1 MAQRTVVTFVS
12 DLSGKPIEGNGAT
25 IRFGLDGTSYE
36 VDLTSKEQQ
45 ALREA
50 LAPYVEVARKVGAT
64 QGRRRSGS
72 SAASEPTPKEIRAWA
87 VENGYEVP
95 ARGRI
100 PALVTEAY
108 SATR

>member
-12 DLSGKPIEGNGAT
+12 DLSGKPIEEDGAT
-25 IRFGLDGTSYE
+25 VRFALDGTSYE
-36 VDLTSKEQQ
+36 VDLTSKEQK

-50 LAPYVEVARKVGAT
+50 LAPYVGVARKIGAT
-64 QGRRRSGS
+64 QAQRRKGS
-72 SAASEPTPKEIRAWA
+72 STASEATPKEIRAWA

-100 PALVTEAY
+100 PALVAEAY
-108 SATR
+108 KATR